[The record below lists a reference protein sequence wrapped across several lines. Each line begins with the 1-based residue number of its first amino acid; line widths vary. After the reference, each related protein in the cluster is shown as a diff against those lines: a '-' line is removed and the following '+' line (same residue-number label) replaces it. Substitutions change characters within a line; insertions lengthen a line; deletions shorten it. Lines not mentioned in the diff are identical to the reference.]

1 MPAFLGHRVGFHHVT
16 GGRASNIA
24 VSSIPSF
31 FGRFRRMQA
40 ACEQQTQKEQERR
53 PRVDIYRLLGV
64 PHNAP
69 ADAIA
74 SRAKELEGQLTRHA
88 DTTTVDPLLLSLF
101 NEVVATLKAPDLRSA
116 YDENGILPESLSAL
130 LQQLLPA
137 LSYPHSSDSTEQ
149 GITAKE
155 YVENRE
161 PVRRRRGPAELFSSL
176 LGRDFFGKSSPFAA
190 AAAAGRRHTQ
200 GSQQGLDV
208 EAHVTLSFVDAAL
221 NGACS
226 LPVIVR
232 RQETC
237 TACAGPSTRRTSPC
251 PVCEGQGM
259 QTETRRSSFG
269 FVTTSVTCSA
279 CNATGISQGPLCKS
293 CEGEGLISK
302 DVHLKVNIPAGVL
315 EGSLLRV
322 EGEGSEGRNGEA
334 RGDLYISIGVESHDR
349 LTREGAD
356 VCSEESISL
365 EDAVYGCSITVHTVD
380 GDVELKIP
388 ALSRSGRKFLIKGRG
403 AKKID
408 DPSGARGDHVV
419 TLRVALPETATAKDR
434 ELLKSLREAEDVG
447 E

>member
-1 MPAFLGHRVGFHHVT
+1 MLLSMAGVYRPLRRNATMMTVLHIWLPRRHGAHWLSVFIGLLLLAALPSSALSFVEACRHLSMPAFLGHRVGFHHVT

-259 QTETRRSSFG
+259 QTEVR
-269 FVTTSVTCSA
+269 
-279 CNATGISQGPLCKS
+279 
-293 CEGEGLISK
+293 
-302 DVHLKVNIPAGVL
+302 
-315 EGSLLRV
+315 
-322 EGEGSEGRNGEA
+322 
-334 RGDLYISIGVESHDR
+334 
-349 LTREGAD
+349 
-356 VCSEESISL
+356 
-365 EDAVYGCSITVHTVD
+365 
-380 GDVELKIP
+380 
-388 ALSRSGRKFLIKGRG
+388 
-403 AKKID
+403 
-408 DPSGARGDHVV
+408 
-419 TLRVALPETATAKDR
+419 
-434 ELLKSLREAEDVG
+434 
-447 E
+447 